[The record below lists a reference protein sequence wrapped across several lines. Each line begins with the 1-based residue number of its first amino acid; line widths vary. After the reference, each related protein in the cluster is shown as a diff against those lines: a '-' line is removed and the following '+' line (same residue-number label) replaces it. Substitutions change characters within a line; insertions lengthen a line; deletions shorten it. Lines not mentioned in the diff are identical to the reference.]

1 MTADGAQ
8 PYGVSQS
15 ARPGRATDPGV
26 ISLIN
31 PLEAPVFRP
40 GRLLASLGLS
50 AALLLGVAQAT
61 LAGSVLVDTSVLVP
75 PPPAGAECQLNGP
88 WTVCRSGVSIE
99 LINEP
104 VFDLP
109 CGTVYQTSVD
119 VRSATRWY
127 SDNKLVR
134 RHVYQRAEGA
144 WSLSSTGA
152 DPRVTFIANA
162 NWGEVYT
169 VPGDL
174 SSNVGHQRGTDL
186 LAKSPDGG
194 IVAQISGQTHLN
206 RDGVEQFDG
215 TFRWIEGPVDAAV
228 AEAVADALCEAL
240 GS

>member
-8 PYGVSQS
+8 PYGLNHRRGLDEQLIQAS
-15 ARPGRATDPGV
+15 

-31 PLEAPVFRP
+31 PLEASVFRP

-50 AALLLGVAQAT
+50 ATLLLGVAQAT

-88 WTVCRSGVSIE
+88 WTVCKSGVSIQ
-99 LINEP
+99 LVNEP

-119 VRSATRWY
+119 VRSITRWY
-127 SDNKLVR
+127 SNSELVR

-169 VPGDL
+169 VPGEL

-194 IVAQISGQTHLN
+194 VVAQISGQTHLN

-215 TFRWIEGPVDAAV
+215 TFRWIDGPVDAAV